1 MGVEWRFDTPCME
14 VDGALLLTGT
24 TEEVQEFLFSEENDD
39 KGFDD
44 PLKLEKAKVEE
55 VGR

>member
-1 MGVEWRFDTPCME
+1 
-14 VDGALLLTGT
+14 LLLTGT

-44 PLKLEKAKVEE
+44 ALKQEKAKVEE